1 MVLDFL
7 AQGGKALR
15 PFLPVPMCSDFSGA
29 QRVQGVFIP
38 AFIKEAARG
47 CADSERMIERIAAD
61 AVVLVHLAF
70 ILFVLLG
77 GVAVLVRTWMAMLHL
92 PAVAWGACMELLHL
106 RCPLTDLENSL
117 RHAAGESGYPGG
129 FVERYILP
137 VIYPA
142 GLTDAIQLW
151 LGAVVISLNLLVY
164 GLVLWRG
171 LKRRTAF

>member
-1 MVLDFL
+1 
-7 AQGGKALR
+7 
-15 PFLPVPMCSDFSGA
+15 
-29 QRVQGVFIP
+29 
-38 AFIKEAARG
+38 
-47 CADSERMIERIAAD
+47 MIERIAAD

-77 GVAVLVRTWMAMLHL
+77 GLAVLMRTWMAMLHL
-92 PAVAWGACMELLHL
+92 PAVGWGACVELLHL

-171 LKRRTAF
+171 LKRRTAFLGVLGDAARGALRKPVKQRFAPVIQRPDFALRRQGPRYTAGI

>member
-1 MVLDFL
+1 
-7 AQGGKALR
+7 
-15 PFLPVPMCSDFSGA
+15 
-29 QRVQGVFIP
+29 
-38 AFIKEAARG
+38 
-47 CADSERMIERIAAD
+47 MIERIAAD

-77 GVAVLVRTWMAMLHL
+77 GLAVLARNWMAMLHL
-92 PAVAWGACMELLHL
+92 PAVAWGACVELLHL

-137 VIYPA
+137 VIYPV

-164 GLVLWRG
+164 GLVLWCALR
-171 LKRRTAF
+171 RRTAF